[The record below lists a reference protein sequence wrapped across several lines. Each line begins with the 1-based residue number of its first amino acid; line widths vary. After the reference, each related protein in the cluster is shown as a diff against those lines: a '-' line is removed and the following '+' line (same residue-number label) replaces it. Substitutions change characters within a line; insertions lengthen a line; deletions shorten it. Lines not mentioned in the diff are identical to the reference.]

1 MNAKNSAP
9 KRFGVKGMVILS
21 LTVVAMA
28 SLFFIVYES
37 MKKEVTVVADEEEFH
52 TNTMAKTVEDV
63 LNELGLE
70 KDAHDYLSEDLTKEV
85 EDGMEIELDYANE
98 VVVTVDDE
106 TETYHTLADTAD
118 EFLEEENIEISEHDH
133 LSFELEE
140 ELSDGRHLAISKAFE
155 VVINDGGEKKTVM
168 TTGQTIQS
176 LLAKEGIKLTDHDQL
191 NMEPTKKLDSEE
203 TITIT
208 RVDKERKTYD
218 EIIPYHT
225 KTETTIH

>member
-155 VVINDGGEKKTVM
+155 VVINDGGE
-168 TTGQTIQS
+168 
-176 LLAKEGIKLTDHDQL
+176 
-191 NMEPTKKLDSEE
+191 
-203 TITIT
+203 
-208 RVDKERKTYD
+208 
-218 EIIPYHT
+218 
-225 KTETTIH
+225 